1 MLFLHVEPI
10 AGCQLG
16 RAVALEGA
24 APKCGAAASKVT
36 ALPYGEPPGG
46 RTGIAAS
53 REGRRHGRIGYAA
66 SPPCWRLW
74 VGGGM
79 KENNLSST
87 TFAIV
92 N

>member
-1 MLFLHVEPI
+1 M
-10 AGCQLG
+10 
-16 RAVALEGA
+16 ALEGA
-24 APKCGAAASKVT
+24 AAKCAAAASRVT
-36 ALPYGEPPGG
+36 ALPQGEPPGG
-46 RTGIAAS
+46 QTGIAAS

-79 KENNLSST
+79 KEIYLTST
-87 TFAIV
+87 TFVIV